1 MLAGGLSVHAAFLI
15 QRRAID
21 RPPAH
26 TRSTMTTQGAASAL
40 ILLAGVPLV
49 TIGYHAAHHR
59 WWPISTTTVIP
70 IAAAI
75 VASTLN
81 QRAAAIRLPVHA
93 LCSARTCHPRSFQRP
108 WISQPGRHPEPFWI
122 RSRYRRRG
130 MVPEKNMLVN
140 VEGAQELTRQ
150 AYSLTDRSVDTWPI
164 GQAGCSHGSSY
175 RR

>member
-1 MLAGGLSVHAAFLI
+1 
-15 QRRAID
+15 
-21 RPPAH
+21 
-26 TRSTMTTQGAASAL
+26 MTTQGAASAL

-93 LCSARTCHPRSFQRP
+93 LCSARPLHRSHLP
-108 WISQPGRHPEPFWI
+108 PFL
-122 RSRYRRRG
+122 RT
-130 MVPEKNMLVN
+130 K
-140 VEGAQELTRQ
+140 QE
-150 AYSLTDRSVDTWPI
+150 
-164 GQAGCSHGSSY
+164 
-175 RR
+175 